1 MIRMMKMSTLS
12 KLCFNYY
19 CNNTK
24 ISYGP
29 QSVASSYAPDDQQLS
44 KVDNQ
49 EQDNAWARATGQDL
63 SNNFEVIEIDLLDL
77 VLTFIFSKI
86 FPFPS
91 NHQHVQNQVLAMR
104 LKCLRFVKYFNYRK

>member
-12 KLCFNYY
+12 KLCFTYY

-63 SNNFEVIEIDLLDL
+63 SNNFEVREMSLLDL
-77 VLTFIFSKI
+77 VFDI
-86 FPFPS
+86 
-91 NHQHVQNQVLAMR
+91 
-104 LKCLRFVKYFNYRK
+104 YF

>member
-12 KLCFNYY
+12 KLCFTYH
-19 CNNTK
+19 CSNTK

-63 SNNFEVIEIDLLDL
+63 SNNFEVREMSLLDL
-77 VLTFIFSKI
+77 VFDI
-86 FPFPS
+86 
-91 NHQHVQNQVLAMR
+91 
-104 LKCLRFVKYFNYRK
+104 YF